1 MTAHVEPRS
10 HPAPEALFT
19 PRFWLACAV
28 HFCGAMAMSLYIL
41 FPLAIRHL
49 GGYEFV
55 IGAYAG
61 LTGASAV
68 LARLPVGRWLDTL
81 GRRRVLAI
89 AGLLHVVAWCG
100 FLSMDTLG
108 LRSALFVVI
117 YGLASG
123 SLFASYFTYASDIT
137 PISRRA
143 EGISLFGIGGILPN
157 GLGPLLGEHLIH
169 RLGFSIYFLAGAA
182 FALLSLC
189 LSQLLPETA
198 RAGATTVVDAA
209 PTAAPGPN
217 RGLLFVLGTT
227 FLFGAGVNSL
237 LTFLAPF
244 AQTRGGGPV
253 GGFFMSYACT
263 AVAVRVLAPRLP
275 DRIGLTRVLTPALF
289 LYAIG
294 LLLVPQVSGVGAVL
308 LVGAMCGA
316 GHGYAFPI
324 FSVLAIEQV
333 SPAARG
339 RAVSWMTAMFDLGN
353 TVANP
358 VLGGIAEWAGYR
370 VMFSVVGGGVLAAG
384 TAMWRKGPAFLAAK
398 GHAHVSARRLGPK
411 ESNLNAA
418 EQRTPDGQRTDPTP
432 R

>member
-1 MTAHVEPRS
+1 MTIASEPRP
-10 HPAPEALFT
+10 HPATDVLFT
-19 PRFWLACAV
+19 PRFRLACAV

-49 GGYEFV
+49 GGSEFI

-61 LTGASAV
+61 LAGASAV
-68 LARLPVGRWLDTL
+68 VARLPVGRWLDTL

-89 AGLLHVVAWCG
+89 GGLLHVAAWCG

-108 LRSALFVVI
+108 VRSTVLVII
-117 YGLASG
+117 YGVASG

-143 EGISLFGIGGILPN
+143 EGISLFGIGGMLPN
-157 GLGPLLGEHLIH
+157 GLGPLLGEYLIH
-169 RLGFSIYFLAGAA
+169 RLGFPIYFLAGAA

-189 LSQLLPETA
+189 LGQLLPETVRIGGTA
-198 RAGATTVVDAA
+198 AVEPA
-209 PTAAPGPN
+209 PTAAPGSN

-244 AQTRGGGPV
+244 AQTRGGGAV

-263 AVAVRVLAPRLP
+263 AVAVRVVAPRLP
-275 DRIGLTRVLTPALF
+275 DRVGLTRVLIPALF

-294 LLLVPQVSGVGAVL
+294 ILLVPQVSGVGAVL

-324 FSVLAIEQV
+324 FNVLAIEQV
-333 SPAARG
+333 SPAWRG
-339 RAVSWMTAMFDLGN
+339 RAVSWSTAMFDLGN

-370 VMFSVVGGGVLAAG
+370 VMFSVVGGGVLAAA
-384 TAMWRKGPAFLAAK
+384 TAVWRKGPAFLAAK
-398 GHAHVSARRLGPK
+398 GRPHPEHV
-411 ESNLNAA
+411 
-418 EQRTPDGQRTDPTP
+418 DG
-432 R
+432 